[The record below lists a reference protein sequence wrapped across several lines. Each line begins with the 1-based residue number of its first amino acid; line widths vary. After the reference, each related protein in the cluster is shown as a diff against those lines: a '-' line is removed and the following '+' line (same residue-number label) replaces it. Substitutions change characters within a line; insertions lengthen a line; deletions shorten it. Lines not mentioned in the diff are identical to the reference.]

1 MKKSTK
7 ILWLL
12 FLISNLQSLALIFF
26 PQDKQLN
33 GLFILLGSV
42 ISTALIYSWCK
53 TDSKERNLVAPGHSA
68 LWAALFAIVFI
79 PVYFF
84 RTRSNKL
91 QALKSSAKSFLFLIA
106 MSLVDIVAS
115 FFNLV

>member
-12 FLISNLQSLALIFF
+12 FFISNLQSLPIILF
-26 PQDKQLN
+26 PQLNQLAQF
-33 GLFILLGSV
+33 LYFFISV
-42 ISTALIYSWCK
+42 ISVALIYSWCK
-53 TDSKERNLVAPGHSA
+53 TESKERNSLAPGHSA

>member
-1 MKKSTK
+1 MKKSNK
-7 ILWLL
+7 ILWIL
-12 FLISNLQSLALIFF
+12 FFISNLQSLPIIFF
-26 PQDKQLN
+26 PQLYQLAQF
-33 GLFILLGSV
+33 LYFFISV
-42 ISTALIYSWCK
+42 ISVALIYYWCK
-53 TDSKERNLVAPGHSA
+53 TESKERNSLAPGHSA

>member
-1 MKKSTK
+1 MKKSNK
-7 ILWLL
+7 ILWVL
-12 FLISNLQSLALIFF
+12 FLISNLQSLPIIFF
-26 PQDKQLN
+26 PQLHQLAQFLN
-33 GLFILLGSV
+33 ISISV
-42 ISTALIYSWCK
+42 ISVALIYSWCK
-53 TDSKERNLVAPGHSA
+53 TESKERNSVAPGHSA
-68 LWAALFAIVFI
+68 LWAALFALVFI

-91 QALKSSAKSFLFLIA
+91 EALKSTAKSLLFFIA